1 MHIVS
6 PSKKYPKAYPISTFT
21 YAIVPKDSGKKA
33 LLASFIKYAISDG
46 QRFGAALDF
55 APLPGV
61 VKSAATRT
69 VNSL

>member
-1 MHIVS
+1 VN
-6 PSKKYPKAYPISTFT
+6 PSKKFKKAYPLCTFT
-21 YAIVPKDSGKKA
+21 YAIVPKGSSKKA
-33 LLASFIKYAISDG
+33 LLGSFIKYAISDG